1 MECEICGRPIE
12 KGYLTR
18 IEGAVLLLCESCAER
33 GEVIREVRAGE
44 ERRKRFS
51 VKKGYVVDDFD
62 RRIREARKRL
72 RMDLK
77 TLSRETRIPLKTLKM
92 IEKGEVYPTEEQ
104 AAALE
109 KVLGIELIEEEEV
122 ESGPTDVT
130 ITLGDV
136 VRIR

>member
-1 MECEICGRPIE
+1 MECEICGRTIK

-33 GEVIREVRAGE
+33 GEIIRELKEEEVRH
-44 ERRKRFS
+44 RHYT
-51 VKKGYVVDDFD
+51 VKKGYIVEDFD
-62 RRIREARKRL
+62 RRIREARKKL
-72 RMDLK
+72 KMDLR
-77 TLSRETRIPLKTLKM
+77 TLSRETRIPLKTLKL
-92 IEKGEVYPTEEQ
+92 IERGEIYPTEEQ
-104 AAALE
+104 ATALE

-122 ESGPTDVT
+122 ESGPSDVT